1 MPNNLPSENLT
12 TQYKGEVLAV
22 KSLPTLPSAL
32 VEMNRMLDDPN
43 ISGDQI
49 ADLISRD
56 QVLSAKVLKMVNS
69 PIYGFPGRISSVHH
83 ALVLLG
89 FNVVRGLLLSTTVF
103 ENLPVGMSK
112 LWDHSIAT
120 SLASAE
126 AARILKLKDPGEF
139 AVAGLLH
146 DIGKVVI
153 EVQLPEAS
161 KEIRKLI
168 KDKDLNIR
176 QAEERV
182 LGFRHDKVNGWLANT
197 WRLPLILREG
207 ITYHH
212 NPSSAPNYQEVAAC
226 VQLGDFL
233 ARVFQQGSGGDDQ
246 APEISP
252 QTFKILGLN
261 QQILVEVLD
270 EVTEKFAEISG
281 FAL

>member
-1 MPNNLPSENLT
+1 MSNENLA

-32 VEMNRMLDDPN
+32 VEMNRMLEDSN
-43 ISGDQI
+43 ISTEQI
-49 ADLISRD
+49 AELISKD

-89 FNVVRGLLLSTTVF
+89 FNVVRGLLLSTSVF
-103 ENLPVGMSK
+103 ENLPAHMNK
-112 LWDHSIAT
+112 LWDHSMAT

-126 AARILKLKDPGEF
+126 IARILKYSDPGEF

-161 KEIRKLI
+161 SQVRKLI
-168 KDKDLNIR
+168 KNQDLNIR
-176 QAEERV
+176 QAEEEI
-182 LGFRHDKVNGWLANT
+182 LGFRHDKVNEWLGNT
-197 WRLPLILREG
+197 WRLPLVLREG

-212 NPSSAPNYQEVAAC
+212 NPQAAPNYPEIAAC

-246 APEISP
+246 VPEISP
-252 QTFKILGLN
+252 QTFKMLGLN
-261 QQILVEVLD
+261 QHVLVQVLD
-270 EVTEKFAEISG
+270 EVSEKFSEISG
-281 FAL
+281 FSL

>member
-1 MPNNLPSENLT
+1 MPNENLV
-12 TQYKGEVLAV
+12 TQYKGEVLAA

-32 VEMNRMLDDPN
+32 VEMNRMLEDSN
-43 ISGDQI
+43 ISTEQI
-49 ADLISRD
+49 AELISKD

-89 FNVVRGLLLSTTVF
+89 FNVVRGLLLSTSVF
-103 ENLPVGMSK
+103 ENLPAHMNK
-112 LWDHSIAT
+112 LWDHSMAT

-126 AARILKLKDPGEF
+126 IARILKYSDPGEF

-161 KEIRKLI
+161 SQVRKLI
-168 KDKDLNIR
+168 KNQDLNIR
-176 QAEERV
+176 QAEEEI
-182 LGFRHDKVNGWLANT
+182 LGFRHDKVNEWLGNT
-197 WRLPLILREG
+197 WRLPLVLREG

-212 NPSSAPNYQEVAAC
+212 NPQAAPNYPEIAAC

-246 APEISP
+246 VPEISP
-252 QTFKILGLN
+252 QTFKMLGLN
-261 QQILVEVLD
+261 QHVLVQVLD
-270 EVTEKFAEISG
+270 EVSEKFSEISG
-281 FAL
+281 FSL

>member
-1 MPNNLPSENLT
+1 MSNENLA

-22 KSLPTLPSAL
+22 KSLPTLRSAL
-32 VEMNRMLDDPN
+32 VEMNRMLEDSN
-43 ISGDQI
+43 ISTEQI
-49 ADLISRD
+49 AELISKD

-89 FNVVRGLLLSTTVF
+89 FNVVRGLLLSTSVF
-103 ENLPVGMSK
+103 ENLPAHMNK
-112 LWDHSIAT
+112 LWDHSMAT

-126 AARILKLKDPGEF
+126 IARILKYSDPGEF

-161 KEIRKLI
+161 SQVRKLI
-168 KDKDLNIR
+168 KNQDLNIR
-176 QAEERV
+176 QAEEEI
-182 LGFRHDKVNGWLANT
+182 LGFRHDKVNEWLGNT
-197 WRLPLILREG
+197 WRLPLVLREG

-212 NPSSAPNYQEVAAC
+212 NPQAAPNYPEIAAC

-246 APEISP
+246 VPEISP
-252 QTFKILGLN
+252 QTFKMLGLN
-261 QQILVEVLD
+261 QHVLVQVLD
-270 EVTEKFAEISG
+270 EVSEKFSEISG
-281 FAL
+281 FSL

>member
-1 MPNNLPSENLT
+1 MSNENLV

-32 VEMNRMLDDPN
+32 VEMNRMLEDSN
-43 ISGDQI
+43 ISTEQI
-49 ADLISRD
+49 AELISKD

-89 FNVVRGLLLSTTVF
+89 FNVVRGLLLSTSVF
-103 ENLPVGMSK
+103 ENLPAHMNK
-112 LWDHSIAT
+112 LWDHSMAT

-126 AARILKLKDPGEF
+126 IARILKYSDPGEF

-161 KEIRKLI
+161 SQIRKLV
-168 KDKDLNIR
+168 KNQDLNIR
-176 QAEERV
+176 QAEEQI
-182 LGFRHDKVNGWLANT
+182 LGFRHDKVNEWLGNT
-197 WRLPLILREG
+197 WRLPLVLREG

-212 NPSSAPNYQEVAAC
+212 NPQAAPNYPEIAAC

-246 APEISP
+246 VPEISP
-252 QTFKILGLN
+252 QTFKMLGLN
-261 QQILVEVLD
+261 QHVLVQVLD
-270 EVTEKFAEISG
+270 EVSEKFSEISG
-281 FAL
+281 FSL

>member
-1 MPNNLPSENLT
+1 MPNENLV

-32 VEMNRMLDDPN
+32 VEMNRMLEDSN
-43 ISGDQI
+43 ISTEQI
-49 ADLISRD
+49 AELISKD

-89 FNVVRGLLLSTTVF
+89 FNVVRGLLLSTSVF
-103 ENLPVGMSK
+103 ENLPAHMNK
-112 LWDHSIAT
+112 LWDHSMAT

-126 AARILKLKDPGEF
+126 IARILKYSDPGEF

-161 KEIRKLI
+161 GQVRKLV
-168 KDKDLNIR
+168 KNQDLNIR
-176 QAEERV
+176 QAEEQI
-182 LGFRHDKVNGWLANT
+182 LGFRHDKVNEWLGNI
-197 WRLPLILREG
+197 WRLPLVLREG

-212 NPSSAPNYQEVAAC
+212 NPQAAPNYPEIAAC

-246 APEISP
+246 VPEISP
-252 QTFKILGLN
+252 QTFKMLGLN
-261 QQILVEVLD
+261 QHVLVQVLD
-270 EVTEKFAEISG
+270 EVSEKFSEISG
-281 FAL
+281 FSL

>member
-1 MPNNLPSENLT
+1 MPIENLI

-32 VEMNRMLDDPN
+32 VEMNSMLEDSN
-43 ISGDQI
+43 ISTEQI
-49 ADLISRD
+49 AELISKD

-89 FNVVRGLLLSTTVF
+89 FNVVRGLLLSTSVF
-103 ENLPVGMSK
+103 ENLPAHMNK
-112 LWDHSIAT
+112 LWDHSMAT

-126 AARILKLKDPGEF
+126 IARILKYSDPGEF

-161 KEIRKLI
+161 SQVRKLI
-168 KDKDLNIR
+168 KNQDLNIR
-176 QAEERV
+176 QAEEEI
-182 LGFRHDKVNGWLANT
+182 LGFRHDKVNEWLGNT
-197 WRLPLILREG
+197 WRLPLVLREG

-212 NPSSAPNYQEVAAC
+212 NPQAAPNYPEIAAC

-246 APEISP
+246 VPEISP
-252 QTFKILGLN
+252 QTFKMLGLN
-261 QQILVEVLD
+261 QHVLVQVLD
-270 EVTEKFAEISG
+270 EVSEKFSEISG
-281 FAL
+281 FSL

>member
-1 MPNNLPSENLT
+1 MPIENLI

-32 VEMNRMLDDPN
+32 IEMNSMLEDSN
-43 ISGDQI
+43 ISTEQI
-49 ADLISRD
+49 AELISKD

-69 PIYGFPGRISSVHH
+69 PIYGFPGRIASVHH

-89 FNVVRGLLLSTTVF
+89 FNVVRGLLLSTSVF
-103 ENLPVGMSK
+103 ENLPAGMYK
-112 LWDHSIAT
+112 LWDHSLAT

-126 AARILKLKDPGEF
+126 IARILNLSDPGEF

-161 KEIRKLI
+161 KQVRKLI
-168 KDKDLNIR
+168 KNQDLNIR
-176 QAEERV
+176 QAEEKI
-182 LGFRHDKVNGWLANT
+182 LGFRHDKVNEWLGNT
-197 WRLPLILREG
+197 WRLPLVLREG

-212 NPSSAPNYQEVAAC
+212 NPQAAPNYPEVAAC

-233 ARVFQQGSGGDDQ
+233 ARIFQQGSGGDDQ
-246 APEISP
+246 VPEISP
-252 QTFKILGLN
+252 QTFKVLGLS
-261 QQILVEVLD
+261 QQLLVQVLD
-270 EVTEKFAEISG
+270 EVSEKFAEISG

>member
-1 MPNNLPSENLT
+1 MSNENLV

-32 VEMNRMLDDPN
+32 VEMNRMLEDSN
-43 ISGDQI
+43 ISTEQI
-49 ADLISRD
+49 AELISKD

-89 FNVVRGLLLSTTVF
+89 FNVVRGLLLSTSVF
-103 ENLPVGMSK
+103 ENLPAHMNK
-112 LWDHSIAT
+112 LWDHSMAT

-126 AARILKLKDPGEF
+126 IARILKYSDPGEF

-161 KEIRKLI
+161 SQVRKLI
-168 KDKDLNIR
+168 KNQDLNIR
-176 QAEERV
+176 QAEEEI
-182 LGFRHDKVNGWLANT
+182 LGFRHDKVNEWLGNT
-197 WRLPLILREG
+197 WRLPLVLREG

-212 NPSSAPNYQEVAAC
+212 NPQAAPNYPEIAAC

-246 APEISP
+246 VPEISP
-252 QTFKILGLN
+252 QTFKMLGLN
-261 QQILVEVLD
+261 QHVLVQVLD
-270 EVTEKFAEISG
+270 EVSEKFSEISG
-281 FAL
+281 FSL

>member
-1 MPNNLPSENLT
+1 MPIENLI

-32 VEMNRMLDDPN
+32 VEMNSMLEDSN
-43 ISGDQI
+43 ISTEQI
-49 ADLISRD
+49 AELISKD

-89 FNVVRGLLLSTTVF
+89 FNVVRGLLLSTSVF
-103 ENLPVGMSK
+103 ENLPAHMNK
-112 LWDHSIAT
+112 LWDHSMAT

-126 AARILKLKDPGEF
+126 IARILKYSDPGEF

-161 KEIRKLI
+161 SQIRKLV
-168 KDKDLNIR
+168 KNQDLNIR
-176 QAEERV
+176 QAEEQI
-182 LGFRHDKVNGWLANT
+182 LGFRHDKVNEWLGNT
-197 WRLPLILREG
+197 WRLPLVLREG

-212 NPSSAPNYQEVAAC
+212 NPQAAPNYPEIAAC

-246 APEISP
+246 VPEISP
-252 QTFKILGLN
+252 QTFKMLGLN
-261 QQILVEVLD
+261 QHVLVQVLD
-270 EVTEKFAEISG
+270 EVSEKFSEISG
-281 FAL
+281 FSL

>member
-1 MPNNLPSENLT
+1 MSNENLA

-32 VEMNRMLDDPN
+32 VEMNRMLEDSN
-43 ISGDQI
+43 ISTEQI
-49 ADLISRD
+49 AELISKD

-89 FNVVRGLLLSTTVF
+89 FNVVRGLLLSTSVF
-103 ENLPVGMSK
+103 ENLPAHMNK
-112 LWDHSIAT
+112 LWDHSMAT

-126 AARILKLKDPGEF
+126 IARILKYSDPGEF

-161 KEIRKLI
+161 SQVRKLI
-168 KDKDLNIR
+168 KNQDLNIR
-176 QAEERV
+176 QAEEQI
-182 LGFRHDKVNGWLANT
+182 LGFRHDKVNEWLGNI
-197 WRLPLILREG
+197 WRLPLVLREG

-212 NPSSAPNYQEVAAC
+212 NPQAAPNYPEIAAC

-246 APEISP
+246 VPEISP
-252 QTFKILGLN
+252 QTFKMLGLN
-261 QQILVEVLD
+261 QHVLVQVLD
-270 EVTEKFAEISG
+270 EVSEKFSEISG
-281 FAL
+281 FSL

>member
-1 MPNNLPSENLT
+1 MSNENLV

-22 KSLPTLPSAL
+22 KSLPTLRSAL
-32 VEMNRMLDDPN
+32 VEMNRMLEDSN
-43 ISGDQI
+43 ISTEQI
-49 ADLISRD
+49 AELISKD

-89 FNVVRGLLLSTTVF
+89 FNVVRGLLLSTSVF
-103 ENLPVGMSK
+103 ENLPAHMNK
-112 LWDHSIAT
+112 LWDHSMAT

-126 AARILKLKDPGEF
+126 IARILKYSDPGEF

-161 KEIRKLI
+161 SQVRKLI
-168 KDKDLNIR
+168 KNQDLNIR
-176 QAEERV
+176 QAEEEI
-182 LGFRHDKVNGWLANT
+182 LGFRHDKVNEWLGNT
-197 WRLPLILREG
+197 WRLPLVLREG

-212 NPSSAPNYQEVAAC
+212 NPQAAPNYPEIAAC

-246 APEISP
+246 VPEISP
-252 QTFKILGLN
+252 QTFKMLGLN
-261 QQILVEVLD
+261 QHVLVQVLD
-270 EVTEKFAEISG
+270 EVSEKFSEISG
-281 FAL
+281 FSL

>member
-1 MPNNLPSENLT
+1 MSNENLV

-32 VEMNRMLDDPN
+32 VEMNRMLEDSN
-43 ISGDQI
+43 ISTEQI
-49 ADLISRD
+49 AELISKD

-89 FNVVRGLLLSTTVF
+89 FNVVRGLLLSTSVF
-103 ENLPVGMSK
+103 ENLPAHMNK
-112 LWDHSIAT
+112 LWDHSMAT

-126 AARILKLKDPGEF
+126 IARILKYSDPGEF

-161 KEIRKLI
+161 SQVRKLI
-168 KDKDLNIR
+168 KNQDLNIR
-176 QAEERV
+176 QAEEEI
-182 LGFRHDKVNGWLANT
+182 LGFRHDKVNEWLGNI
-197 WRLPLILREG
+197 WRLPLVLREG

-212 NPSSAPNYQEVAAC
+212 NPQAAPNYPEIAAC

-246 APEISP
+246 VPEISP
-252 QTFKILGLN
+252 QTFKMLGLN
-261 QQILVEVLD
+261 QHVLVQVLD
-270 EVTEKFAEISG
+270 EVSEKFSEISG
-281 FAL
+281 FSL

>member
-1 MPNNLPSENLT
+1 MPIENLI

-32 VEMNRMLDDPN
+32 VEMNRMLEDSN
-43 ISGDQI
+43 ISTEQI
-49 ADLISRD
+49 AELISKD

-89 FNVVRGLLLSTTVF
+89 FNVVRGLLLSTSVF
-103 ENLPVGMSK
+103 ENLPAHMNK
-112 LWDHSIAT
+112 LWDHSMAT

-126 AARILKLKDPGEF
+126 IARILKYSDPGEF

-153 EVQLPEAS
+153 EVQLPDAS
-161 KEIRKLI
+161 KQVKKLI
-168 KDKDLNIR
+168 KNQDLNIR
-176 QAEERV
+176 QAEQEI
-182 LGFRHDKVNGWLANT
+182 LGFRHDKVNEWLGNT
-197 WRLPLILREG
+197 WRLPLVLREG

-212 NPSSAPNYQEVAAC
+212 NPQAAPNYPEIAAC

-246 APEISP
+246 VPEISP
-252 QTFKILGLN
+252 QTFKMLGLN
-261 QQILVEVLD
+261 QHVLVQVLD
-270 EVTEKFAEISG
+270 EVSEKFSEISG
-281 FAL
+281 FSL